1 VVISTRNIRRIH
13 TGKVLMATREQS
25 AGREKLRAREGAP
38 IRRKNINIDQ
48 SKLDRVVEFL
58 GADSESDAIDRM
70 LDETLLRMELLA
82 SLDDIPRDAGGLEDV
97 FPGGYA
103 EEILKR

>member
-1 VVISTRNIRRIH
+1 
-13 TGKVLMATREQS
+13 MATREQS
-25 AGREKLRAREGAP
+25 AGRKKLRAREGTL

-48 SKLDRVVEFL
+48 NKLDRVVEFL
-58 GADSESDAIDRM
+58 GADSETDAIDRM

>member
-1 VVISTRNIRRIH
+1 VVISTQNIRRIH

-25 AGREKLRAREGAP
+25 AGRKKLRAREGALM
-38 IRRKNINIDQ
+38 RRKNINIDQ
-48 SKLDRVVEFL
+48 NKLDRAVELL
-58 GADSESDAIDRM
+58 GADSEADAIDRM

-82 SLDDIPRDAGGLEDV
+82 SLDEVPREKGGLEDV

-103 EEILKR
+103 EELLNR